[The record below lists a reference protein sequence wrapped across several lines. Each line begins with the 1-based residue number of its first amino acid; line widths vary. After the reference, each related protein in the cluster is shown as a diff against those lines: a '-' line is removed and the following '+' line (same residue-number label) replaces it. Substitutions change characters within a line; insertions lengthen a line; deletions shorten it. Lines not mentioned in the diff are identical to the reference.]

1 MTIRSMTGFGRADI
15 ADGSYRVT
23 CEVKAV
29 NHRFFDL
36 NLRLSRRYAALEER
50 IREQVKRQVTRGRIE
65 INLNIERVGESER
78 SLKVDKG
85 LAMAYH
91 KSLIELAEYLGISS
105 DFSVIDVLRLPEV
118 FSLEDEVEDIDAVWS
133 RVSKAVEQA
142 VSLMIGMREKEG
154 ENLKHDIVLRSKE
167 IKGMLDRI
175 EEEAAITP
183 QEYAEKL
190 RARLQELLSDHRL
203 DENRIYQEVA
213 IFADRINIAEEIV
226 RLRSH
231 LDQMLGLL
239 AAGGA
244 VGRTGDFLLQEMFR
258 EINTIGSKANNL
270 VVSQLVVG
278 IKAELEKMREQFQN
292 IE

>member
-1 MTIRSMTGFGRADI
+1 VTIRSMTGFGRADVS
-15 ADGSYRVT
+15 DDFYRVT
-23 CEVKAV
+23 CEVKGV

-36 NLRLSRRYAALEER
+36 HIRLSRRYAGLEDR
-50 IREQVKRQVTRGRIE
+50 IREQVKRHVIRGRIE
-65 INLNIERVGESER
+65 MSLNVERVQEAER

-105 DFSVIDVLRLPEV
+105 DFSVIDVFKLPEV
-118 FSLEDEVEDIDAVWS
+118 FNLEDETEDMDAVW
-133 RVSKAVEQA
+133 RTITRAVDEA
-142 VSLMIGMREKEG
+142 LLLLLGMREREG
-154 ENLKHDIVLRSKE
+154 ENLRQDILSRNQQ
-167 IKGMLDRI
+167 IKTMVDKI
-175 EEEAAITP
+175 EEQAAVIP
-183 QEYAEKL
+183 KEYADRL
-190 RARLQELLSDHRL
+190 RIRVQELLPDMRL
-203 DENRIYQEVA
+203 DENRIYQEIA
-213 IFADRINIAEEIV
+213 LFADRVNITEEIV

-231 LDQMLGLL
+231 IEQLTGLL

-270 VVSQLVVG
+270 LVSQLVVG
-278 IKAELEKMREQFQN
+278 VKAELEKMREQFQN